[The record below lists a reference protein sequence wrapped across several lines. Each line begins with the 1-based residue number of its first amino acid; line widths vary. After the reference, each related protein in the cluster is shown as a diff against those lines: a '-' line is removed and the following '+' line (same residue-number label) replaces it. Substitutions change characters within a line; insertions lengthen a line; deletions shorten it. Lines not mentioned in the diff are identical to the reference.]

1 MKMKQATLR
10 ISNEEED
17 ASRGKEEGTNKTAGV
32 RWLVKQMEEDI
43 MMKARQVCPNP
54 PYLVQMM
61 EKRKEGGTDRD
72 IETEQTGTYTGEEQG
87 AEEKKYQ

>member
-1 MKMKQATLR
+1 
-10 ISNEEED
+10 
-17 ASRGKEEGTNKTAGV
+17 
-32 RWLVKQMEEDI
+32 

-61 EKRKEGGTDRD
+61 EKRKEGGTDMD

>member
-1 MKMKQATLR
+1 
-10 ISNEEED
+10 
-17 ASRGKEEGTNKTAGV
+17 
-32 RWLVKQMEEDI
+32 MEEDI

-61 EKRKEGGTDRD
+61 EKRKEGGTDMD